1 MAALDAFRRF
11 SDKNAIHHLFCVAA
25 GLDSAVLGEDQI
37 LGQVRNAYF
46 LQWRVVIQNDF
57 PLSVPVGDY
66 GGKTHEDRYNPV
78 KVFRIDRGAG
88 TENGYGMSAEF
99 TGKNVMII
107 GASGKIGS
115 IVLKDALDFQELN
128 ILSRQD
134 TNCRTRYMDRIGG
147 TQSFRM
153 RSGMNICRTWTLSSV
168 QRQARITR

>member
-1 MAALDAFRRF
+1 MKTDTIL
-11 SDKNAIHHLFCVAA
+11 SKSSISTA
-25 GLDSAVLGEDQI
+25 GLALKTAMECQ
-37 LGQVRNAYF
+37 
-46 LQWRVVIQNDF
+46 QN
-57 PLSVPVGDY
+57 L
-66 GGKTHEDRYNPV
+66 PV
-78 KVFRIDRGAG
+78 K
-88 TENGYGMSAEF
+88 
-99 TGKNVMII
+99 NVIII